1 LCRYFRCESHR
12 GLLIFVEE
20 KDGVIEIQT
29 GSLFGLFNFF
39 SLKEILYFDT
49 KKKKRFF
56 RPSSAGGNFTN

>member
-1 LCRYFRCESHR
+1 
-12 GLLIFVEE
+12 VEE